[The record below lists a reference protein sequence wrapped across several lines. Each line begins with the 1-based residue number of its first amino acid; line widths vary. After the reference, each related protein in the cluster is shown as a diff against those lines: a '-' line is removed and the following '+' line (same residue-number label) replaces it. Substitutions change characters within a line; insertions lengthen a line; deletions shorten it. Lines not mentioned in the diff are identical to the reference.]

1 MASNPRSTNG
11 GTPSSGEPYTFPS
24 FGNFGPPYVATL
36 SLPGLTIRLPVWL
49 FPTPVIP
56 NPPNVSVS
64 PNTLDVNTPPTHQ
77 PHVDFSPSS
86 PIKSPSISPSSPS
99 ESSKA
104 SSQVDQK
111 KKKWKE
117 KKKKSLKG
125 TKTPTTSDVGSKKLV
140 IVNSIGSV
148 DEVNN
153 IKMKNPKPK
162 FPCSLCKGDHF
173 LRDCPSLTQVL
184 EMWSSTS
191 SASVG
196 HVNDTPSTSDV
207 QVGKKKKT
215 VKFPCMLCKGNH
227 YSHLCPRMDEASSLL
242 EKIQLPKGYCKL
254 SSDPSLVDGMV
265 NPVPSLVSLV
275 DQVVNLVSSSIE
287 PQTQVADPVPSSI
300 NPTLHQKSD
309 TKVVDLFSSLVDPTL
324 PLESDTK
331 VVDPV
336 LPSVD
341 PTPPLMSA
349 KVTDPFPSSVS
360 PTLPLK
366 SAKVVNLVSPSVDPI
381 PPLRNV
387 EVTDPVPSSVSPT
400 LPLKSAQVVYLS
412 PPLVDPIQSSVDPTL
427 LLESKPDTAHVFLIN
442 TDLTMPT
449 GIPPPPMEP
458 PPSTEA
464 ILFDWGALTGPRLPS
479 HIPFQITV
487 QVRGRDVPQTLIYE
501 GASISILSS
510 VAWYALGCPQL
521 APVTQNLLAFNRRA
535 SQPLGILPQFPVT
548 LGGKTVF
555 IDVMVVRDPLDF
567 TLLLGQDYVYDMK
580 AIVSTLFRV
589 ISFPHDGRIVTID
602 QLSFIGPDWVTSLS
616 GSYMQTVS
624 APPHVNYVAL
634 SPMTSTFDDLDPV
647 VDMVISS
654 IGLLEPDLLTPFM
667 TLDMCSFQSDS
678 LPSDED
684 LLEAM
689 TEFCPLTWYP
699 SRALSSWKP

>member
-1 MASNPRSTNG
+1 MASNPGSTNG

-36 SLPGLTIRLPVWL
+36 SLPGLTIGLPVWL

-56 NPPNVSVS
+56 NPPNVSIA

-77 PHVDFSPSS
+77 PHVEFSPSS

-104 SSQVDQK
+104 SNQVDQK
-111 KKKWKE
+111 KKKRKE
-117 KKKKSLKG
+117 KKKKSPKR
-125 TKTPTTSDVGSKKLV
+125 TKTPTTSDVGSKKPV
-140 IVNSIGSV
+140 TVNSTGSV
-148 DEVNN
+148 D
-153 IKMKNPKPK
+153 KMKRNNPKPK

-173 LRDCPSLTQVL
+173 LRDCPGLTHVL

-196 HVNDTPSTSDV
+196 HVGDTPSTSSD
-207 QVGKKKKT
+207 QVGKKNKT

-242 EKIQLPKGYCKL
+242 EKIQLPKGYRKL
-254 SSDPSLVDGMV
+254 SPDPSLVDGLV
-265 NPVPSLVSLV
+265 NPVPSPVSPV

-300 NPTLHQKSD
+300 SPALHQKSD
-309 TKVVDLFSSLVDPTL
+309 TKAVDPFSPVDPIL
-324 PLESDTK
+324 PLENETK
-331 VVDPV
+331 VVDPASPLV
-336 LPSVD
+336 NPI
-341 PTPPLMSA
+341 PPLRNV
-349 KVTDPFPSSVS
+349 KVTNPVPSSVS

-366 SAKVVNLVSPSVDPI
+366 SAKVVYP
-381 PPLRNV
+381 
-387 EVTDPVPSSVSPT
+387 
-400 LPLKSAQVVYLS
+400 S
-412 PPLVDPIQSSVDPTL
+412 PPLVDPIHSSVDPTL
-427 LLESKPDTAHVFLIN
+427 LLESKPDTAHVFLVN
-442 TDLTMPT
+442 TNSTVPG
-449 GIPPPPMEP
+449 GIPPPPVEP
-458 PPSTEA
+458 PPSNEA

-479 HIPFQITV
+479 HVPFQITV
-487 QVRGRDVPQTLIYE
+487 QVRGRDIPQTLIDE
-501 GASISILSS
+501 GASVSILSS

-521 APVTQNLLAFNRRA
+521 APVTHSLLAFNRGT
-535 SQPLGILPQFPVT
+535 SQPLGILPQFPIT

-567 TLLLGQDYVYDMK
+567 SLLLGRDYVYAMK

-602 QLSFIGPDWVTSLS
+602 QLSCIGPDWVTSLS

-624 APPHVNYVAL
+624 PSPHVNYVAL
-634 SPMTSTFDDLDPV
+634 SPMTSTSDDLDPV

-654 IGLLEPDLLTPFM
+654 VGLLEPDLLTPVT

-689 TEFCPLTWYP
+689 SEFCPLTWYP